1 MLGARDVRRDED
13 DDRAE
18 EMDKDNLGI
27 SILYADD
34 DTDNVSDSDPDILQR
49 KIQLEANKSTSWVRD
64 NKLVCSG
71 SKTKLLVIGTKE
83 LRKSKLLS
91 QNKVLKIEVAGHEV
105 NESTS
110 ERLLGMVIN
119 NTMTWEHHLYGNDE
133 HKGLISKL
141 SQRSGIIWKLSFI
154 MPKDKLRIFAEGLFF
169 SLLNYC
175 IEVYGNVWGLQTYD
189 EQDRKSTAFKKEDNM
204 KLQVL
209 VNKVLRSLTGLDRDT
224 PSSLLSSKTGQL
236 SVHQRTALFTL
247 TSVHKALGAKEPS
260 YSYSTFKPT
269 PNPGQPVRLQTNCN
283 NVNFNLSISRGSYYY
298 RGSRLYNQIPDS
310 LVNTTSQALFKK
322 GAKQWV
328 KANIPLLPP

>member
-1 MLGARDVRRDED
+1 
-13 DDRAE
+13 
-18 EMDKDNLGI
+18 
-27 SILYADD
+27 
-34 DTDNVSDSDPDILQR
+34 
-49 KIQLEANKSTSWVRD
+49 
-64 NKLVCSG
+64 
-71 SKTKLLVIGTKE
+71 
-83 LRKSKLLS
+83 
-91 QNKVLKIEVAGHEV
+91 
-105 NESTS
+105 
-110 ERLLGMVIN
+110 
-119 NTMTWEHHLYGNDE
+119 
-133 HKGLISKL
+133 
-141 SQRSGIIWKLSFI
+141 

-247 TSVHKALGAKEPS
+247 TTVHKALRAKEPS

>member
-1 MLGARDVRRDED
+1 M
-13 DDRAE
+13 
-18 EMDKDNLGI
+18 
-27 SILYADD
+27 
-34 DTDNVSDSDPDILQR
+34 
-49 KIQLEANKSTSWVRD
+49 
-64 NKLVCSG
+64 
-71 SKTKLLVIGTKE
+71 
-83 LRKSKLLS
+83 
-91 QNKVLKIEVAGHEV
+91 LKIEVDGHEV
-105 NESTS
+105 TESTS

-247 TSVHKALGAKEPS
+247 TSVHKVPQS
-260 YSYSTFKPT
+260 
-269 PNPGQPVRLQTNCN
+269 
-283 NVNFNLSISRGSYYY
+283 
-298 RGSRLYNQIPDS
+298 
-310 LVNTTSQALFKK
+310 K
-322 GAKQWV
+322 G
-328 KANIPLLPP
+328 PLI